1 MLKLGTV
8 NVTDTLRSPYNTIYM
23 PVWHHQAIGDDGGLF
38 FDKPQNFV
46 NSMEIDL
53 TKKGYF
59 DCHDNNVK
67 ETMQTQ

>member
-23 PVWHHQAIGDDGGLF
+23 VGFF
-38 FDKPQNFV
+38 FDTPQNFV